1 KQAKCYRIT
10 SAASRRLM
18 VQDAEGTLA
27 KWRQRHGRRRPARLR
42 HSAPYQPS
50 FGARLHRRGGTN
62 AGAAGKEGS
71 VGFCNSAEH
80 ATRWRFFPLFCP
92 QFMSSTVRR
101 SIYFRLAAF
110 ETLAWL

>member
-1 KQAKCYRIT
+1 MRQNHVGSFT
-10 SAASRRLM
+10 AAHG
-18 VQDAEGTLA
+18 A
-27 KWRQRHGRRRPARLR
+27 GRRRHAGEVAATAWQKKASTAPAQRPVSAIVRRKIAQARR
-42 HSAPYQPS
+42 HEC
-50 FGARLHRRGGTN
+50 
-62 AGAAGKEGS
+62 GAAGKEGS